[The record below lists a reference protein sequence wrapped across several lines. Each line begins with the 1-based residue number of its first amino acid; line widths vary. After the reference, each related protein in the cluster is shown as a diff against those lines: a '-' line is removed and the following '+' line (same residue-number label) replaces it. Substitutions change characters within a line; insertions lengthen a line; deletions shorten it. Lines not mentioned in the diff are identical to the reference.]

1 MKYGF
6 FLGCNMPAIRPDLER
21 AVRLTMPELGVELVE
36 LEWHLPGF
44 RRDGRSC
51 CKWEEPSHC

>member
-36 LEWHLPGF
+36 LDACNKAGPGT
-44 RRDGRSC
+44 GS
-51 CKWEEPSHC
+51 EINHA